1 MMGPRKKVLDSPTAR
16 AARHVR
22 RYVEADGVSGYP
34 MKSVTPGLYT
44 VAPEALPQQT
54 DTITAKLD
62 A

>member
-16 AARHVR
+16 VARHVCR
-22 RYVEADGVSGYP
+22 SVEADGVSGP
-34 MKSVTPGLYT
+34 LMDTMIPGLYT
-44 VAPEALPQQT
+44 VAPEALSQQT